1 MLHPG
6 GHGRGRRR
14 RDHHR
19 ALRRGRH
26 RGGGSGRRPRARRAG
41 GGGSRGGGPRGAG
54 ADRPPRAGPRHGDR
68 AGARVTAAGDV
79 LLLVVR
85 LSDSF
90 SDFWSVL
97 ARDVGVPL
105 LEWAPAPGELPPSG
119 AGVVLVAAGGH
130 EAEIATL
137 LSQLSAPADIPI
149 IAVGSA
155 ASHRL
160 AAQVV
165 AAGAAD
171 YFALPDDRDDLRD
184 TLAAA
189 VQRRRAALGR
199 AALAHLEAQAHA
211 FREIVGDSP
220 ALRAALE
227 RAARVVPHAEATVLI
242 TGETGTGKELL
253 ARALHYGGPR
263 AAAPF
268 VELNC
273 AALPAPLLES
283 ELFGHER
290 GAFTDARTAKPG
302 LFEVA
307 EGGTLFLDEIDH
319 LAPELQ
325 GKLLRALDQKS
336 MRRLGATV
344 SRTVDVRIVA
354 ATNADLAAAVQHGL
368 FREDLYCRLK
378 VGTLELPPLRARGQD
393 VVLLAEFFLSRFS
406 ARYGLPQPP
415 LTPEARRALLA
426 HSWPG
431 NIRELRN
438 TLERAIL
445 LSPAGSFAVAELK
458 PARVAPAAA
467 PVPFPATLAEIQ
479 RAAARAMLAVTG
491 GNRSEAARRLGIS
504 RSRLLRLLGADA
516 TGETDSETGDAN

>member
-1 MLHPG
+1 
-6 GHGRGRRR
+6 
-14 RDHHR
+14 
-19 ALRRGRH
+19 
-26 RGGGSGRRPRARRAG
+26 
-41 GGGSRGGGPRGAG
+41 
-54 ADRPPRAGPRHGDR
+54 
-68 AGARVTAAGDV
+68 VTAADEV
-79 LLLVVR
+79 VLLVVR

-90 SDFWSVL
+90 ADFWPAL
-97 ARDVGVPL
+97 ARELGVSL
-105 LEWAPAPGELPPSG
+105 TEWTPGAEAAAPPR

-130 EAEIATL
+130 ETEVGSVLPLVA
-137 LSQLSAPADIPI
+137 APADVPVV
-149 IAVGSA
+149 AVGAST
-155 ASHRL
+155 SHRV
-160 AAQVV
+160 AAQAV
-165 AAGAAD
+165 AAGASD
-171 YFALPDDRDDLRD
+171 YFALPDDRDGLRD
-184 TLAAA
+184 ALAVA

-211 FREIVGDSP
+211 FREIVGESP

-273 AALPAPLLES
+273 AALPPPLLES

-354 ATNADLAAAVQHGL
+354 ATNADLAAAVQQRL
-368 FREDLYCRLK
+368 FREDLYYRLN
-378 VGTLELPPLRARGQD
+378 VVTLELPPLRARGQD
-393 VVLLAEFFLSRFS
+393 VILLAEFFLSQFS

-415 LTPEARRALLA
+415 LEPEARRALLA

-438 TLERAIL
+438 TIERAIL
-445 LSPAGSFAVAELK
+445 LSPAGTFAVAELQ
-458 PARVAPAAA
+458 PARVAGNSAAL
-467 PVPFPATLAEIQ
+467 VPFPATLAEIQ
-479 RAAARAMLAVTG
+479 RAAARAMLTVTG
-491 GNRSEAARRLGIS
+491 GNRSEAARRLDIS
-504 RSRLLRLLGADA
+504 RSRLQRLLG
-516 TGETDSETGDAN
+516 GGDAN

>member
-1 MLHPG
+1 M
-6 GHGRGRRR
+6 
-14 RDHHR
+14 
-19 ALRRGRH
+19 
-26 RGGGSGRRPRARRAG
+26 
-41 GGGSRGGGPRGAG
+41 
-54 ADRPPRAGPRHGDR
+54 
-68 AGARVTAAGDV
+68 TAAGDV
-79 LLLVVR
+79 ALLVVR

-90 SDFWSVL
+90 ADFWPAL
-97 ARDVGVPL
+97 ARELNVL
-105 LEWAPAPGELPPSG
+105 LTEWTPGPEAAPPPR

-130 EAEIATL
+130 ETEIGAVLPL
-137 LSQLSAPADIPI
+137 LGMPADIPVV
-149 IAVGSA
+149 AVGAST
-155 ASHRL
+155 SHRV
-160 AAQVV
+160 AAQAV
-165 AAGAAD
+165 AAGASD
-171 YFALPDDRDDLRD
+171 YFALPDDRDGLRD
-184 TLAAA
+184 ALAVA

-211 FREIVGDSP
+211 FREIIGESP

-325 GKLLRALDQKS
+325 GKLLRALEQKNI
-336 MRRLGATV
+336 RRLGATV

-354 ATNADLAAAVQHGL
+354 ATNTDLAAAVQQGL
-368 FREDLYCRLK
+368 FREDLYYRLN
-378 VGTLELPPLRARGQD
+378 VITLELPPLRARGQD
-393 VVLLAEFFLSRFS
+393 VLLLAEFFLSRFS

-415 LTPEARRALLA
+415 LEPAARRALVA

-438 TLERAIL
+438 TIERAIL
-445 LSPAGSFAVAELK
+445 LSPAGSFAVAELE
-458 PARVAPAAA
+458 PARVSPASVA

-479 RAAARAMLAVTG
+479 RAAARAMLTATG

-504 RSRLLRLLGADA
+504 RSRLLRLLEGGAA
-516 TGETDSETGDAN
+516 GETDNDTAGDAN

>member
-1 MLHPG
+1 M
-6 GHGRGRRR
+6 
-14 RDHHR
+14 
-19 ALRRGRH
+19 
-26 RGGGSGRRPRARRAG
+26 
-41 GGGSRGGGPRGAG
+41 
-54 ADRPPRAGPRHGDR
+54 
-68 AGARVTAAGDV
+68 TAAGGV
-79 LLLVVR
+79 ALLVVR

-90 SDFWSVL
+90 ADFWPAL
-97 ARDVGVPL
+97 ARELDVPL
-105 LEWAPAPGELPPSG
+105 TEWTPGPEAAPPPR

-130 EAEIATL
+130 ETQIGAVLPL
-137 LSQLSAPADIPI
+137 LGIPPGI
-149 IAVGSA
+149 PVLAVGAST
-155 ASHRL
+155 SHR
-160 AAQVV
+160 V
-165 AAGAAD
+165 
-171 YFALPDDRDDLRD
+171 
-184 TLAAA
+184 
-189 VQRRRAALGR
+189 

-211 FREIVGDSP
+211 FREIIGESP

-325 GKLLRALDQKS
+325 GKLLRALEQKS
-336 MRRLGATV
+336 MRRLGATA

-354 ATNADLAAAVQHGL
+354 ATNTDLAAAVQQGL
-368 FREDLYCRLK
+368 FREDLYYRLN
-378 VGTLELPPLRARGQD
+378 VITLELPPLRARGQD
-393 VVLLAEFFLSRFS
+393 VLLLAEFFLSRFS

-415 LTPEARRALLA
+415 LEPAARRALLA

-438 TLERAIL
+438 TIERAIL
-445 LSPAGSFAVAELK
+445 LSPPGSFAVAELEPGRVS
-458 PARVAPAAA
+458 PASAA

-479 RAAARAMLAVTG
+479 RAAARAMLAATG

-504 RSRLLRLLGADA
+504 RSRLLRLLEG
-516 TGETDSETGDAN
+516 GGGDAN